1 MTITSVKHCG
11 SAGLSHILGSL
22 GDRHGGPQE
31 GGGMCQANKEDDKEW
46 EATAFESLK

>member
-1 MTITSVKHCG
+1 MTSLKQCS

-22 GDRHGGPQE
+22 GDRHGCQQE

-46 EATAFESLK
+46 EARAFESFK